1 MAEALLRYG
10 FGELGLN
17 RVEATVDPLNLC
29 SARLLERLGFTLEG
43 LMRERYVY
51 KGGAHDEP
59 IYGLLKQ
66 DWGR

>member
-1 MAEALLRYG
+1 
-10 FGELGLN
+10 
-17 RVEATVDPLNLC
+17 VEATVDPLNLC